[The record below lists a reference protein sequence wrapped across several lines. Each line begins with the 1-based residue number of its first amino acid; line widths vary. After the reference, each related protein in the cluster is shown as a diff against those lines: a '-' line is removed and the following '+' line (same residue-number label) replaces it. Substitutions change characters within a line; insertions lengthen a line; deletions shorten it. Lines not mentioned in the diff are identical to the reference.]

1 MKSVIIR
8 PLTDE
13 NPGHLPPCSLTPY
26 QPHPGISQASPLL
39 GDSEPERSPP
49 KKAPLTFRHFLLY
62 IRCCSEDISAFL
74 GIICGKLPNRRSRN
88 EPAGS
93 IFHSPCPLPRGP
105 NPGHMQGV
113 EGEASPGQPGVRP
126 IVPQPPACRG
136 PSPHKHLPGPVL
148 VLPGSGPLPQN
159 CPCSLS

>member
-1 MKSVIIR
+1 MTIQGVSLPALQHHISR
-8 PLTDE
+8 T
-13 NPGHLPPCSLTPY
+13 PGFPKPAPYSGTQSLK
-26 QPHPGISQASPLL
+26 GA
-39 GDSEPERSPP
+39 PE
-49 KKAPLTFRHFLLY
+49 KAPLTFRLFLLY

-74 GIICGKLPNRRSRN
+74 GIICGKLPDRRSRN

-126 IVPQPPACRG
+126 IVPRPPACRG

-159 CPCSLS
+159 CPSSLS